1 MSGVE
6 VIMKLT
12 PKQAGKLYMEHE
24 QLKELVAEMQAC
36 VDMADKFY
44 SEVLPQAGKM
54 VFQDY
59 ATLNELG
66 VALSKLK
73 SK

>member
-1 MSGVE
+1 
-6 VIMKLT
+6 MKMT

-24 QLKELVAEMQAC
+24 KLKAEVAEMQSC
-36 VDMADKFY
+36 IDMADRFY
-44 SEVLPQAGKM
+44 SEVLPQAGKL

-59 ATLNELG
+59 AMLNELG
-66 VALSKLK
+66 IALNKLK